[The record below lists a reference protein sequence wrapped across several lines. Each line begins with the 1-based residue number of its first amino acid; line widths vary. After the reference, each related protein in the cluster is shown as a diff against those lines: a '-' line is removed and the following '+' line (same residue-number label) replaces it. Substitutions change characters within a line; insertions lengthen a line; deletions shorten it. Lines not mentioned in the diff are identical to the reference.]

1 MAKLP
6 LNSHILLGVLL
17 VSGVA
22 WAEPTQTPNCS
33 PFSITTARLEARK
46 LLDNAEQAPDRQS
59 KVRSLEAAYRI
70 YQDPLIL
77 YNLGTLWY
85 NAGKRVEGA
94 DLLRRYL
101 YEAGPAVN
109 AERRDRLARMLGRLN
124 KPTGELDVLSEPCS
138 FIYANG
144 RLVGRAPLSLP
155 LLLRAGNHLVE
166 VEKDHRR
173 QRMTVPMGTGNRQ
186 VSVPLPATVVM
197 LAEGGDP
204 ADEGRLLGLAGD
216 GVIAEKMTPIA
227 GKARDAVVNRL
238 PVLRGCLMTVP
249 CQEELARQLQAQYV
263 LILRTDGP
271 DRVAARLLDVDA
283 GVVTVSQSATCAG
296 CDAEAQGARVGQLA
310 REVLRSGQSVPKGT
324 LELTSIPE
332 AEITIDGRKAGRT
345 PFLRSALPGSHL
357 IQLTAVGY
365 RPHEAKVQVEHGKR
379 AVLGVA
385 LRAEGEAT
393 VQGAASIAV
402 PFNLCIAPTPECGP
416 RAAPPPVSA
425 SGGGKAP
432 AAAAGAAGSII
443 RGEEGRGPRPV
454 WRLAVGGVVM
464 GLGVGLAGFGGSA
477 LAIDGQC
484 GPSGVPAMPEPGM
497 PCQQV
502 YHSVG
507 PGSAMIGAG
516 AALFV
521 GGLITVI
528 WPGPQKALPVSAL
541 GLAPPSAGG
550 AASSNAREK

>member
-1 MAKLP
+1 MAQLP

-17 VSGVA
+17 LSGMA

-46 LLDNAEQAPDRQS
+46 LLDNAEQAPDRPS
-59 KVRSLEAAYRI
+59 RVRSLEAAYRL

-85 NAGKRVEGA
+85 NAGRRVEGA

-101 YEAGPAVN
+101 YEAGPSVN
-109 AERRDRLARMLGRLN
+109 AERRDRLARMIARLN

-138 FIYANG
+138 FVYADG

-155 LLLRAGNHLVE
+155 LLLRAGNHLIE

-173 QRMTVPMGTGNRQ
+173 QRVTVPMGTGNRQ
-186 VSVPLPATVVM
+186 VPVPLPATVVM

-204 ADEGRLLGLAGD
+204 ADEGRLLGLAGE
-216 GVIAEKMTPIA
+216 GVAAEKMTPIA
-227 GKARDAVVNRL
+227 GKARDAVVNRM
-238 PVLRGCLMTVP
+238 PMLRGCLTTVP

-263 LILRTDGP
+263 LILRMDAP

-283 GVVTVSQSATCAG
+283 GVVTVSQSAACTG
-296 CDAEAQGARVGQLA
+296 CDAEAMGARIGQLS

-324 LELTSIPE
+324 LELTSVPE
-332 AEITIDGRKAGRT
+332 AEITIDGRKAGKT

-365 RPHEAKVQVEHGKR
+365 RPHEAKIQVEHGKR

-385 LRAEGEAT
+385 LRAEGEVT

-416 RAAPPPVSA
+416 RAGPPSVGSVAGRDPDA
-425 SGGGKAP
+425 KGP
-432 AAAAGAAGSII
+432 AGVAGSVL
-443 RGEEGRGPRPV
+443 RGEEGRGPRPI
-454 WRLAVGGVVM
+454 WRLAVGGVAM

-484 GPSGVPAMPEPGM
+484 GPAGVPAMPEPGM

-502 YHSVG
+502 YRSVG

-528 WPGPQKALPVSAL
+528 WPGPHKAQPV
-541 GLAPPSAGG
+541 LAPASSASG
-550 AASSNAREK
+550 AASSNAQEK